1 MGSQRILDN
10 TQVNWFEGDVNRLSY
25 QMIFDDQEFEEPVTE
40 EQPVEEEIDVAAL
53 LEENNAEWQ
62 QKLDEAK
69 EEYYQSGF
77 DEGFEKGL
85 AEARAELDAKLQVL
99 AQALEAGQKKW
110 EEQQNMLNSGMME
123 VAFSMAES
131 ILNVPV
137 EDPAV
142 SAHLEEKLGR
152 LLQQVDEVTKPVLI
166 ISESD
171 MEMIGQIVKEYAPNT
186 TIVIRAEKQCNP
198 GEFILETNEETLVFK
213 FTEMLKE
220 FKSTLNL
227 PTWKA

>member
-85 AEARAELDAKLQVL
+85 AEHEKGPAEQVRS
-99 AQALEAGQKKW
+99 ACI
-110 EEQQNMLNSGMME
+110 MLLTNK
-123 VAFSMAES
+123 ES
-131 ILNVPV
+131 L
-137 EDPAV
+137 
-142 SAHLEEKLGR
+142 LGANFYMCNLVR
-152 LLQQVDEVTKPVLI
+152 FEGPK
-166 ISESD
+166 SD
-171 MEMIGQIVKEYAPNT
+171 IY
-186 TIVIRAEKQCNP
+186 
-198 GEFILETNEETLVFK
+198 
-213 FTEMLKE
+213 
-220 FKSTLNL
+220 
-227 PTWKA
+227 

>member
-152 LLQQVDEVTKPVLI
+152 LLQQVDEVT
-166 ISESD
+166 
-171 MEMIGQIVKEYAPNT
+171 
-186 TIVIRAEKQCNP
+186 
-198 GEFILETNEETLVFK
+198 
-213 FTEMLKE
+213 
-220 FKSTLNL
+220 
-227 PTWKA
+227 